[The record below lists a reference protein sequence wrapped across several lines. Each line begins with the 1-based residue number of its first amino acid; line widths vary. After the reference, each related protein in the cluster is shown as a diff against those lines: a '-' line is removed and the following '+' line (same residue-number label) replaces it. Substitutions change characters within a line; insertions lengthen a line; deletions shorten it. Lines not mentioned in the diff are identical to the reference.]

1 MIALTATATRAVRS
15 DIITKLEM
23 TECKLVYLSPNQPNI
38 YYEVRPV
45 EADMAPIV
53 NDLLTNK
60 QKAQRVLIY
69 CRSLNMCADLFAHFS
84 YALGEANSY
93 FPANVEH
100 ISDNRLYGMFHAKT
114 PDHNKEVILKSMQDE
129 KGVVHVVFCTVALGM
144 VYSQLPVDY
153 IF

>member
-1 MIALTATATRAVRS
+1 MIALTATATQAVRS

-38 YYEVRPV
+38 YYEVRPCRDV

-60 QKAQRVLIY
+60 QKVQRVLIY
-69 CRSLNMCADLFAHFS
+69 CHSLNMCADLFAHFS

-93 FPANVEH
+93 FPARCGSLWWVCIWIENITQH
-100 ISDNRLYGMFHAKT
+100 
-114 PDHNKEVILKSMQDE
+114 SM
-129 KGVVHVVFCTVALGM
+129 
-144 VYSQLPVDY
+144 
-153 IF
+153 